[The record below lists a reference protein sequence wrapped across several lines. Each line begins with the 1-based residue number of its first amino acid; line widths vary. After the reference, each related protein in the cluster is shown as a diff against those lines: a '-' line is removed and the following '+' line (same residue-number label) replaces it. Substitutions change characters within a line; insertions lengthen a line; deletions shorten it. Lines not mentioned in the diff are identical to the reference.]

1 MFPPTTLNCV
11 PFWRYRLILQLCAT
25 FNVFTTENRFLKR
38 LSLPPITFFV
48 IYLFMYLLKTAMFIF
63 SVPHA
68 GGLAMRLML
77 VLLRCAHDNNSNQ
90 ARRRCGKVN
99 NHSHWTVMI
108 KKTARSTTKRSFMH
122 DLVVW
127 YEQEDK
133 WVLCKVSFVLVSHGF
148 KPWKPGI
155 YMPEDVLML
164 IFNHNDLSTQRLAL
178 ARWSLCFCAIWGYK
192 MFLKN
197 CRNLLGGLAKPFSYS

>member
-1 MFPPTTLNCV
+1 MFLQQKTH
-11 PFWRYRLILQLCAT
+11 FWNVYRYLLLLC
-25 FNVFTTENRFLKR
+25 
-38 LSLPPITFFV
+38 FV
-48 IYLFMYLLKTAMFIF
+48 ICLFIYLLKTAMFIF
-63 SVPHA
+63 SVPDA

-90 ARRRCGKVN
+90 ARRQCGKVN

-148 KPWKPGI
+148 KPWKLGI
-155 YMPEDVLML
+155 YARAKM
-164 IFNHNDLSTQRLAL
+164 FWCWSFSHNDLSTQRLAL
-178 ARWSLCFCAIWGYK
+178 ARWSLRFCAIGVK
-192 MFLKN
+192 KCF
-197 CRNLLGGLAKPFSYS
+197 